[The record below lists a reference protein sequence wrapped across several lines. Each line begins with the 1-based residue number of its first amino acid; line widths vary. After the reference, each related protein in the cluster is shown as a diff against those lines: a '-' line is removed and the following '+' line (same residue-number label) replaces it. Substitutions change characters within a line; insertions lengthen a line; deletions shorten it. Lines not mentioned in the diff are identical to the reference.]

1 MLGEELNFENIV
13 SGDEIEDLFSDT
25 SEDTT
30 DDPGEGQNQNE
41 KNKETTEVS
50 ADNLFGIV
58 PEGVSSEEEEDNQ
71 KGEGAKKDKDSG
83 TSPDSNFYSS
93 IATALRDEGILP
105 DLDDEELKKIKS
117 PEEFAEAVEKQL
129 QSKLDEK
136 QRRVD
141 EALSAGVE
149 VTEIKRYENTLNFL
163 DSIDE
168 GTISDETEKG
178 ESLRKNLIYQDFVN
192 RGFSEARA
200 KREMEKSFSA
210 GTDLEDAKEALSS
223 NKEFFKKDYQRLI
236 DEAQIAEKA
245 EQDAVKKQQQ
255 ELEKAILS
263 EEAVF
268 GDIKLDKLTKQKV
281 LANLTKPAIKGDD
294 GNYYTAIQKAQ
305 RDDNVGFMKK
315 LGVIFTLTD
324 GFKNLDGLVK
334 GKVTKET
341 RRSLRELE
349 HVLNN
354 TSRNSSGNL
363 AFVSGVGGEED
374 PNSKIGLNLDV

>member
-13 SGDEIEDLFSDT
+13 SGDEIEELFSET
-25 SEDTT
+25 SEDTA
-30 DDPGEGQNQNE
+30 DDSAEGQQDD

-50 ADNLFGIV
+50 ADTLFGKV
-58 PEGVSSEEEEDNQ
+58 PEGVGSEEDEDNQ
-71 KGEGAKKDKDSG
+71 EGEGAKKSKDSG

-141 EALSAGVE
+141 EALSAGIE
-149 VTEIKRYENTLNFL
+149 VTEIRRYENTLNFL

-168 GTISDETEKG
+168 DTISDETEKG
-178 ESLRKNLIYQDFVN
+178 ENLRKNLIYQDFVN
-192 RGFSEARA
+192 RGFNEARA

-210 GTDLEDAKEALSS
+210 GTDLEDAKEALNS
-223 NKEFFKKDYQRLI
+223 NKEFFKKDYQRLV
-236 DEAQIAEKA
+236 DEARNVEKA
-245 EQDAVKKQQQ
+245 EQEAVKKQQQ

-263 EEAVF
+263 DEAIF

-281 LANLTKPAIKGDD
+281 LSNLTKPVIKGED
-294 GNYYTAIQKAQ
+294 GNYYTAIQKAR

>member
-13 SGDEIEDLFSDT
+13 SGDEIEELFST
-25 SEDTT
+25 TPEDTV
-30 DDPGEGQNQNE
+30 DDPEEGQQD
-41 KNKETTEVS
+41 NKKQETTEVN
-50 ADNLFGIV
+50 ADTLFGKV

-71 KGEGAKKDKDSG
+71 EGEGAKKDKDSG

-141 EALSAGVE
+141 EALSAGIE

-163 DSIDE
+163 DSIDDD
-168 GTISDETEKG
+168 TISDESEKG
-178 ESLRKNLIYQDFVN
+178 ENLRKNLIYQDFVN

-210 GTDLEDAKEALSS
+210 GTDLEDAKEALNS
-223 NKEFFKKDYQRLI
+223 NKEFFKKDYQRLV
-236 DEAQIAEKA
+236 DEAKTAEKA
-245 EQDAVKKQQQ
+245 EQEAVKKQQF

-263 EEAVF
+263 DDAVF

-281 LANLTKPAIKGDD
+281 LANLTKPAIKGED

-305 RDDNVGFMKK
+305 RDDSIGFMKK

>member
-1 MLGEELNFENIV
+1 MNA
-13 SGDEIEDLFSDT
+13 DT
-25 SEDTT
+25 
-30 DDPGEGQNQNE
+30 
-41 KNKETTEVS
+41 
-50 ADNLFGIV
+50 LFGKV
-58 PEGVSSEEEEDNQ
+58 PEGVGSEEEEDNQ
-71 KGEGAKKDKDSG
+71 EGEGAKKDKDSG

-141 EALSAGVE
+141 EALSAGIE

-163 DSIDE
+163 DSIDDD
-168 GTISDETEKG
+168 TISDESEKG
-178 ESLRKNLIYQDFVN
+178 ENLRKNLIYQDFVN

-210 GTDLEDAKEALSS
+210 GTDLEDAKEALNS
-223 NKEFFKKDYQRLI
+223 NKEFFKKDYQRLV
-236 DEAQIAEKA
+236 DEAKTAEKA
-245 EQDAVKKQQQ
+245 EQEAVKKQQF

-263 EEAVF
+263 DDAVF

-281 LANLTKPAIKGDD
+281 LANLTKPAIKGED

-305 RDDNVGFMKK
+305 RDDSIGFMKK